1 MHEVET
7 IADNEKGKL
16 VDKLGLLEKVLD
28 LLGVVEIALSANA
41 LDLTDL
47 SSTSSGLNILEVD
60 FGVLAEVDDRTEI
73 IVTEAYGV

>member
-73 IVTEAYGV
+73 IVKAYGV